1 MLHHVHYRPFVLL
14 ICVLL
19 VMSCSGIT
27 AVHAQGG
34 TDFQGTV
41 LTADPG
47 AGKLVVKKDEGG
59 TRFTFVVNDKTQFTG
74 SGLKTLADI
83 KKGDHVIV
91 NYLVNGT
98 QYVAQKVAA
107 VPHK

>member
-1 MLHHVHYRPFVLL
+1 MFHHGQHRTLILFVS
-14 ICVLL
+14 VFL
-19 VMSCSGIT
+19 VIVCPRAA

-34 TDFQGTV
+34 SDFQGTV
-41 LTADPG
+41 LAADPA

-74 SGLKTLADI
+74 SGFKSLADI

-91 NYLVNGT
+91 SYLVNGR
-98 QYVAQKVAA
+98 QYVAQNVTA
-107 VPHK
+107 VPNK

>member
-1 MLHHVHYRPFVLL
+1 MFHQIKHRTFVVLVS
-14 ICVLL
+14 VLL
-19 VMSCSGIT
+19 VFSCAGAA

-41 LTADPG
+41 LTSD
-47 AGKLVVKKDEGG
+47 GKLIVKKDEGG
-59 TRFTFVVNDKTQFTG
+59 TRFTFVVNDKTQFMG
-74 SGLKTLADI
+74 SGLKSLADI

-91 NYLVNGT
+91 NYVVNGS

-107 VPHK
+107 VTNK